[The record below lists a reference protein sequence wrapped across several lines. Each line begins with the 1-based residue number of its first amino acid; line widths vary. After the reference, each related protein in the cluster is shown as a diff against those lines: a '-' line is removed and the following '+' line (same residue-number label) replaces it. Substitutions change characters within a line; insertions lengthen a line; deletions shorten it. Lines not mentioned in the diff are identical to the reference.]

1 MKKEALSEKMDSID
15 INNLSNENILE
26 LLQILSTPNP
36 SPDQLSL
43 SQNILQKFI
52 KIPQSINT
60 FLYHLSSNPNP
71 NIRQLSA
78 LMLYKSIEQNF
89 DDLPEEKKDE
99 IKKKVLEL
107 YSKEKVN
114 LVLKSIG
121 IAIYKI
127 CKKNLLEDKWDYV
140 LDTVF
145 TSPEKYIQGQEKLF
159 EINLHIIA
167 DLVGS
172 VNTLLKDKEKISQI
186 KKILSTAFSQ
196 GNNQMKEYATE
207 CLGYLIQNLDSDYL
221 DIFKDLADF
230 LFKDLKL
237 CDEKVISKV
246 YETLCDCRL
255 DILNFFNDIEEP
267 TKITIELLS
276 KPDLKNNIKS
286 MMAEFI
292 NMIAQYKKK
301 IFTKNDCKY
310 LKQLLILSVEFINS
324 EENEQ
329 SDNIIEEDSLC
340 LFNIG
345 LAIIN
350 LLTRTISSKKTFPFL
365 IEIIKKYI
373 NSTRPLERRGAI
385 AIIGEMSEGCAV
397 PMKDNIEDI
406 INLLINTFS
415 NDLNEKVKGQCIIAM
430 DYLSQFCS
438 PEINEYYDK
447 IIPMLLQ
454 GIYSKSE
461 DIIEKSLLEINY
473 FFSLIDFEMED
484 YLNMNSE
491 LNIKLLNKI
500 IELIKTTKN
509 GSIQAKALTALGAV
523 VVNGH
528 NLNTDILI
536 PILTSLQIITKTKN
550 TANDQKLI
558 GNTLDCIGN
567 ILVVIKKEKFND
579 ELEQYFNKFAFECI
593 KSPIYD
599 LQLGGLSY
607 FSALAEIKK
616 ENFSPM
622 LNDIMVYV
630 EKIIKDKSG
639 IVEKAKD
646 TEELKDP
653 DSDEEDMEGNDE
665 VYWNQDFMEV
675 KSISLKCLAIF
686 AKSCPKIYLDKFY
699 DFTLEQL
706 DFFSTYIN
714 ENLFFEVGDLYEAM
728 LISLSEIK
736 SDKEVNDFWINEVL
750 THYESFINE
759 TDDEELVGH
768 IFAKMYNIIQHFGK
782 NIFIDK
788 TKNELNTSLDR
799 IINLTLKLLRTELP
813 CQIKNKDAEEA
824 EYEHEE
830 DIFDSIENICVCLSE
845 KLQDDFH
852 NYFNIIYPELSKYL
866 KPTFDEESRQH
877 AFGIIAE
884 VLRHTKIS
892 IKFHCDQ
899 LFQDINKNLSGK
911 KKVKDNE
918 NLFRHIAYLIG
929 VLFSGDCEASKKYI
943 NQGLQN
949 LQYIFEKTKKEGKD
963 NVIAALCRLIMAY
976 QYNKTNF
983 PLFDKSL
990 ETIMNNLP
998 LKYDNNENLT
1008 VLDFFIYSIEM
1019 LDLTQYEKYL
1029 NNIMKTLHCIVIFD
1043 SKCET
1048 KKEDLDKVKGYLT
1061 KLNQNDTIKN
1071 SIENIIAKEFTPAE
1085 KEKFVK
1091 NLS

>member
-207 CLGYLIQNLDSDYL
+207 CFGYLIQNLDSDYL

-230 LFKDLKL
+230 LFKDLKS

-892 IKFHCDQ
+892 IKFHCEQ

-1071 SIENIIAKEFTPAE
+1071 IIENIIAKEFTPAE

>member
-172 VNTLLKDKEKISQI
+172 VNTLLKDKEKIGQI

-230 LFKDLKL
+230 LFKDLKS

-579 ELEQYFNKFAFECI
+579 ELEQYFNKFALECI

-653 DSDEEDMEGNDE
+653 DSDEEEMEGNDE

-892 IKFHCDQ
+892 IKFHCEQ

>member
-1 MKKEALSEKMDSID
+1 MDSID
-15 INNLSNENILE
+15 IKNLSNENILE

-36 SPDQLSL
+36 SPERLSL

-52 KIPQSINT
+52 NIPQSINT

-78 LMLYKSIEQNF
+78 IMLYKSIEHNL
-89 DDLPEEKKDE
+89 DDFPEEKKDE
-99 IKKKVLEL
+99 IKKKILEL
-107 YSKEKVN
+107 YSKEKIN

-121 IAIYKI
+121 IVIFKI
-127 CKKNLLEDKWDYV
+127 CKKNLLANKWDYV
-140 LDTVF
+140 LDMVF

-172 VNTLLKDKEKISQI
+172 VNTLLKDKEKINQI

-230 LFKDLKL
+230 LFKDLKS

-276 KPDLKNNIKS
+276 NPDLKKNIKS

-292 NMIAQYKKK
+292 YMIAQFKKK

-324 EENEQ
+324 EENEE

-373 NSTRPLERRGAI
+373 NSTRPLERRGSI
-385 AIIGEMSEGCAV
+385 AIIGEMAEGCAV

-406 INLLINTFS
+406 INLLINTFI
-415 NDLNEKVKGQCIIAM
+415 NDNNEKVKGQCIIAM

-454 GIYSKSE
+454 GIYSQSE

-473 FFSLIDFEMED
+473 FFSSIDFEMED

-500 IELIKTTKN
+500 IELIKNSKN
-509 GSIQAKALTALGAV
+509 GSIQTKALTALGAV

-528 NLNTDILI
+528 NLNIDILI

-558 GNTLDCIGN
+558 GNTLDCVGN

-593 KSPIYD
+593 KSPVYD

-616 ENFSPM
+616 ENFAPM
-622 LNDIMVYV
+622 LNDIMFYV
-630 EKIIKDKSG
+630 DKIIKDESG
-639 IVEKAKD
+639 IVEKAKEN
-646 TEELKDP
+646 EELKDP
-653 DSDEEDMEGNDE
+653 DSDEENMEGNDE
-665 VYWNQDFMEV
+665 LYWNQDFMEV
-675 KSISLKCLAIF
+675 KSISLKCLATF
-686 AKSCPKIYLDKFY
+686 AKSCPKIYIDKFY

-706 DFFSTYIN
+706 EFFSTYCN
-714 ENLFFEVGDLYEAM
+714 ENLLFEVGDLYEAI

-736 SDKEVNDFWINEVL
+736 NDKEVNDFWINEVL

-759 TDDEELVGH
+759 TDDQELVGH
-768 IFAKMYNIIQHFGK
+768 IFGNMYNIIEKLGK

-788 TKNELNTSLDR
+788 NKNALNTSLDR
-799 IINLTLKLLRTELP
+799 IINLTMKLLKTELP

-830 DIFDSIENICVCLSE
+830 DIFDSIQDICVCLSE

-866 KPTFDEESRQH
+866 KVTFDEESRQH

-884 VLRHTKIS
+884 VLKHTKIS
-892 IKFHCDQ
+892 IKFYYEQ
-899 LFQDINKNLSGK
+899 LFDDIKKNLTGK

-929 VLFSGDCEASKKYI
+929 VLFSGDSDSCKNYI
-943 NQGLQN
+943 NQGLQH

-963 NVIAALCRLIMAY
+963 NVIAALCRIIMVY
-976 QYNKTNF
+976 NYNKANF

-1019 LDLTQYEKYL
+1019 LDLTQYQKYL

-1043 SKCET
+1043 AKCET

-1061 KLNQNDTIKN
+1061 KLNQNETIKN
-1071 SIENIIAKEFTPAE
+1071 IIENIIMKEFTPAE
-1085 KEKFVK
+1085 KDKFIK
-1091 NLS
+1091 SLS

>member
-1 MKKEALSEKMDSID
+1 LKKEALSEKMDSID

-230 LFKDLKL
+230 LFKDLKS

-286 MMAEFI
+286 MMVEFI

-616 ENFSPM
+616 ENFAPM
-622 LNDIMVYV
+622 LNDIMIYV

-1071 SIENIIAKEFTPAE
+1071 IIENIIAKEFTPAE

>member
-230 LFKDLKL
+230 LFKDLKS

-616 ENFSPM
+616 ENFSPL
-622 LNDIMVYV
+622 LNDIMIYV

-892 IKFHCDQ
+892 IKFHCEQ

>member
-230 LFKDLKL
+230 LFKDLKS

-616 ENFSPM
+616 ENFAPM
-622 LNDIMVYV
+622 LNDIMIYV

-646 TEELKDP
+646 IEELKDP

-1071 SIENIIAKEFTPAE
+1071 IIENIIAKEFTPAE

>member
-60 FLYHLSSNPNP
+60 FLYHLSSNPNS

-230 LFKDLKL
+230 LFKDLKS

-579 ELEQYFNKFAFECI
+579 ELEQYFNKFALECI

-616 ENFSPM
+616 ENFAPM
-622 LNDIMVYV
+622 LNDIMIYV

-646 TEELKDP
+646 IEELKDP

-918 NLFRHIAYLIG
+918 KLFRHIAYLIG

-1085 KEKFVK
+1085 KEKFIK

>member
-230 LFKDLKL
+230 LFKDLKS

-276 KPDLKNNIKS
+276 KPDLKKNIKS

-350 LLTRTISSKKTFPFL
+350 LLTCTISSKKTFPFL

-473 FFSLIDFEMED
+473 FFSSIDFEMED

-616 ENFSPM
+616 ENFAPM

-646 TEELKDP
+646 IEELKDP

-892 IKFHCDQ
+892 IKFHCEQ

-1008 VLDFFIYSIEM
+1008 VLDFFIYSIEI

-1071 SIENIIAKEFTPAE
+1071 IIENIIAKEFTPAE

>member
-107 YSKEKVN
+107 YLKEKVN

-230 LFKDLKL
+230 LFKDLKS

-276 KPDLKNNIKS
+276 KPDLKKNIKS

-350 LLTRTISSKKTFPFL
+350 LLTCTISSKKTFPFL

-473 FFSLIDFEMED
+473 FFSSIDFEMED

-622 LNDIMVYV
+622 LNDVMVYV

-646 TEELKDP
+646 IEELKDP

-892 IKFHCDQ
+892 IKFHCEQ

-1008 VLDFFIYSIEM
+1008 VLDFFIYSIEI

-1071 SIENIIAKEFTPAE
+1071 IIENIIAKEFTPAE

>member
-1 MKKEALSEKMDSID
+1 
-15 INNLSNENILE
+15 
-26 LLQILSTPNP
+26 
-36 SPDQLSL
+36 
-43 SQNILQKFI
+43 
-52 KIPQSINT
+52 
-60 FLYHLSSNPNP
+60 
-71 NIRQLSA
+71 
-78 LMLYKSIEQNF
+78 
-89 DDLPEEKKDE
+89 
-99 IKKKVLEL
+99 
-107 YSKEKVN
+107 
-114 LVLKSIG
+114 
-121 IAIYKI
+121 
-127 CKKNLLEDKWDYV
+127 
-140 LDTVF
+140 
-145 TSPEKYIQGQEKLF
+145 
-159 EINLHIIA
+159 
-167 DLVGS
+167 
-172 VNTLLKDKEKISQI
+172 
-186 KKILSTAFSQ
+186 
-196 GNNQMKEYATE
+196 
-207 CLGYLIQNLDSDYL
+207 
-221 DIFKDLADF
+221 
-230 LFKDLKL
+230 
-237 CDEKVISKV
+237 
-246 YETLCDCRL
+246 
-255 DILNFFNDIEEP
+255 
-267 TKITIELLS
+267 
-276 KPDLKNNIKS
+276 
-286 MMAEFI
+286 
-292 NMIAQYKKK
+292 
-301 IFTKNDCKY
+301 
-310 LKQLLILSVEFINS
+310 
-324 EENEQ
+324 
-329 SDNIIEEDSLC
+329 
-340 LFNIG
+340 
-345 LAIIN
+345 
-350 LLTRTISSKKTFPFL
+350 
-365 IEIIKKYI
+365 
-373 NSTRPLERRGAI
+373 
-385 AIIGEMSEGCAV
+385 
-397 PMKDNIEDI
+397 
-406 INLLINTFS
+406 
-415 NDLNEKVKGQCIIAM
+415 M

-616 ENFSPM
+616 ENFAPM

-1071 SIENIIAKEFTPAE
+1071 IIENIIAKEFTPAE